1 MTTKIADIYDA
12 IITLVSTELPTYAR
26 IPNPY
31 AIDENT
37 ALFLKRSYGLAIG
50 AGVNTERYVGCHVT
64 WQRSYT
70 LNLITQVVNTENDT
84 TGRASVEKDLIDA
97 HRLILMAFETDS
109 TLGGN
114 CIKAVVTDDSGIQ
127 YIEGQDGK
135 FLAVEISLAVE
146 YQENLT

>member
-12 IITLVSTELPTYAR
+12 IVTKVSTELPTYAR

-50 AGVNTERYVGCHVT
+50 AGVNTQRYVGCLT
-64 WQRSYT
+64 SWEREYT
-70 LNLITQVVNTENDT
+70 INLITQVVNTENDT

-97 HRLILMAFETDS
+97 HRLLLLAFETDPS
-109 TLGGN
+109 LGGI
-114 CIKAVVTDDSGIQ
+114 CIKAIVTDDSGIQ
-127 YIEGQDGK
+127 YIDGQQSK
-135 FLAVEISLAVE
+135 FLAVELNLAVE
-146 YQENLT
+146 YQESTT